1 MTLNGQYALL
11 QKRCVLRSP
20 PEKDLNEDRPI
31 VSVAKCRPMTL
42 VSGNIRYMQIF
53 ADAPRGWGVKR
64 QWGCQRRWFSSLLLA
79 TCSEVLD
86 RIYSPTSTFQWSP
99 TPNAWPWMTLN

>member
-42 VSGNIRYMQIF
+42 VSGNIRYMHSRMLLGDG
-53 ADAPRGWGVKR
+53 ASNDSGVVNDGDFHR
-64 QWGCQRRWFSSLLLA
+64 FYWLLVRK
-79 TCSEVLD
+79 S
-86 RIYSPTSTFQWSP
+86 
-99 TPNAWPWMTLN
+99 